1 MKPEDIKLIAL
12 LDTETTGLDPKT
24 DELIEI
30 ACVLYDV
37 PSAQIVEAH
46 SWLFAAESNRAE
58 NINEIPLSLLRSRG
72 RRMDC
77 DVDLRAAEDLSR
89 MLLGSDV
96 ICAWNAAFD
105 RPWVDRFL
113 GSMDLL
119 PNMPLTWVC
128 AMRDMKWPKASSSKA
143 LTSVALTHGVAVT
156 DAHRA
161 MSDTLIMA
169 KLFQRAAG
177 QYGANIGELVCQ
189 SFRPKAEVKA
199 LVSFEMR
206 ELAKDAGFR
215 WDEKRRGWFRVMFTD
230 ELASLP
236 FTTEKVG

>member
-1 MKPEDIKLIAL
+1 MFKLIAL
-12 LDTETTGLDPKT
+12 LDTETTGLDPKK

-46 SWLFAAESNRAE
+46 SWLFAAESNKAE
-58 NINEIPLSLLRSRG
+58 SINEIPLSLLRSRG

-89 MLLGSDV
+89 MLLGSDI

-105 RPWVDRFL
+105 RPWVERFL

-128 AMRDMKWPKASSSKA
+128 AMRDMKWPKTSSSKA

-161 MSDTLIMA
+161 MSDTLITKKPVLTTMLP
-169 KLFQRAAG
+169 KRTVTKSRRGSSIRRAAR
-177 QYGANIGELVCQ
+177 C
-189 SFRPKAEVKA
+189 
-199 LVSFEMR
+199 
-206 ELAKDAGFR
+206 
-215 WDEKRRGWFRVMFTD
+215 RRGLRAARNRRSCSRERLKRAVSD
-230 ELASLP
+230 N
-236 FTTEKVG
+236 EKYAEAARSTAITAR

>member
-1 MKPEDIKLIAL
+1 MKSEDIKLIAL
-12 LDTETTGLDPKT
+12 IDTETTGLDPEK

-46 SWLFAAESNRAE
+46 SWLLTAESNGAE
-58 NINEIPLSLLRSRG
+58 HINEIPLSLLRSRG

-119 PNMPLTWVC
+119 PNTPLTWVC
-128 AMRDMKWPKASSSKA
+128 AMRDVEWPKPSSSKA
-143 LTSVALTHGVAVT
+143 LTAVALAHGVAVT

-161 MSDTLIMA
+161 MSDTLTMA
-169 KLFQRAAG
+169 KLFQRATA
-177 QYGANIGELVCQ
+177 QYGANVGEMVCR
-189 SFRPKAEVKA
+189 SFRPKCEIKA
-199 LVSFEMR
+199 LVSFDAR
-206 ELAKDAGFR
+206 ELAKAAGFR

-230 ELASLP
+230 QLPSLP
-236 FTTEKVG
+236 FTTETVG